1 MDLRYAIYLKKIETA
16 RRDIGM
22 EKRFEAVGY
31 FDAAEGRF
39 YGAKTQEDRENY
51 GASDLN
57 RRIRLIESRRT
68 DCKTEHTA

>member
-1 MDLRYAIYLKKIETA
+1 MDLRYTIYLKKIETA

-39 YGAKTQEDRENY
+39 YGAK
-51 GASDLN
+51 
-57 RRIRLIESRRT
+57 RRKIVKIT
-68 DCKTEHTA
+68 VHPI